1 MRKYI
6 LTLFIYIST
15 VFHAFGLAVGTWQVY
30 PSYANLTEISP
41 AGDVCF
47 ALASGSLF
55 AYNNA
60 TGETTVFN
68 KTTGLAGIDISHIA
82 WSQQAK
88 RLVVAYGDGNIDLVS
103 ASGDITNVPGLY
115 LSETVSDKTVS
126 HIYIDRQFAYMS
138 IGVGVMKLDAK
149 KGVIA
154 DTYQLGFAVDHSYV
168 KDGYLY
174 AVSKAQGTWR
184 GLLTDN
190 LLDKNRWQR
199 VGGYTALTDNRLN
212 VRDAST
218 GLWWTRNDAG
228 LLACYILAADGT
240 RTYKTEGVLPEGPA
254 SNHFYR
260 LYMHG
265 GKLYSVAGF
274 WAQENNAG
282 FPGEVHVWN
291 GQNWSEFEQPTSQM
305 IGHDYIDLL
314 CMDFDPKKEGH
325 VMVGAKGGV
334 YEFQDGKFIKHY
346 GRQNS
351 VLESGVNSDN
361 YTIVSTLKYTDNGD
375 LWVLNSMV
383 DNPIWKIEHGSGN
396 WVNYPHPEMSTPA
409 KYNLVSLLQSRNN
422 KNIMWF
428 ANNYYTENRLYAY
441 DFVNDKLVG
450 HGPNFTNEDGTVI
463 TPVMVYALA
472 EDLDGNVWI
481 ASSNGPFYISSADA
495 IAGND
500 AFIQHKVPRNDGT
513 NLADYLLSDV
523 KTRCIAVDGANRKWM
538 GTENGVFLISSD
550 CNTLLQHFTT
560 ENSPLP
566 SNTVYDIC
574 VDDNSNMVYFATERG
589 LCSYASDATE
599 PSEEMT
605 KDNVY
610 AYPNPVT
617 PEYTG
622 KITIVGLSFNAD
634 VKIVTSNGVLVNQG
648 RSTGGSYQWDG
659 RDLKGKRV
667 ASGVYMVQA
676 ATETGDKGVV
686 CRIAV
691 VN

>member
-1 MRKYI
+1 MRKI
-6 LTLFIYIST
+6 LFTLLIYIST

-55 AYNNA
+55 AYNNTTA
-60 TGETTVFN
+60 ETTVFN

-154 DTYQLGFAVDHSYV
+154 DTYQLGFAVDHSYI

-199 VGGYTALTDNRLN
+199 VGGYAALTDDRLN

-282 FPGEVHVWN
+282 YPGEVHVWN
-291 GQNWSEFEQPTSQM
+291 GLNWSEFEQPTSQM

-361 YTIVSTLKYTDNGD
+361 YTIVSTLKYADNGD

>member
-1 MRKYI
+1 MRKI
-6 LTLFIYIST
+6 LFTLFIYIST

-55 AYNNA
+55 AYNNTTA
-60 TGETTVFN
+60 ETTVFN

-82 WSQQAK
+82 WAQQAK

-115 LSETVSDKTVS
+115 LSATVSEKAIN

-154 DTYQLGFAVDHSYV
+154 DTYQLGFAVDHSYI

-174 AVSKAQGTWR
+174 AVSKTQGTWR

-228 LLACYILAADGT
+228 LLACYTLADDGT
-240 RTYKTEGVLPEGPA
+240 RTYKTEGVLPDGPA

-265 GKLYSVAGF
+265 GKLYSVGGF
-274 WAQENNAG
+274 WAQERDG
-282 FPGEVHVWN
+282 GYGGEVHVWN
-291 GQNWSEFEQPTSQM
+291 GQNWSEFEQPTSQT
-305 IGHDYIDLL
+305 IGHRYIDLL

-325 VMVGAKGGV
+325 VMVGGKGGV
-334 YEFQDGKFIKHY
+334 YEFQDGKFINHF
-346 GRQNS
+346 GRKNS
-351 VLESGVNSDN
+351 VLESGVNSDD
-361 YTIVSTLKYTDNGD
+361 YTLVTSIKYDTDGN
-375 LWVLNSMV
+375 LWLLNSMATSPIVQITKEGEWITYRHQEV
-383 DNPIWKIEHGSGN
+383 DDDYKW
-396 WVNYPHPEMSTPA
+396 
-409 KYNLVSLLQSRNN
+409 NLTGMFISPTNGM
-422 KNIMWF
+422 MWF
-428 ANNYYTENRLYAY
+428 VNNYYQHTRLYAY
-441 DFVNDKLVG
+441 DYRTETLNSVC
-450 HGPNFTNEDGTVI
+450 GPTYINEDDAQVI
-463 TPVMVYALA
+463 PNNIHSVS
-472 EDLDGNVWI
+472 EDNDGNVWLSTSI
-481 ASSNGPFYISSADA
+481 GPLYLTPTDVQNGRAT
-495 IAGND
+495 
-500 AFIQHKVPRNDGT
+500 QHKVPRNDGT
-513 NLADYLLSDV
+513 DLADYLLTNV
-523 KTRCIAVDGANRKWM
+523 EIRCVRADGANRKWI
-538 GTENGVFLISSD
+538 GTSDGVFLISAD
-550 CNTLLQHFTT
+550 CNKLVQHFTT
-560 ENSPLP
+560 SNSSLL
-566 SNTVYDIC
+566 SNIVNDIL
-574 VDDNSNMVYFATERG
+574 VDANSNIVYFATDNG
-589 LCSYASDATE
+589 LCSYASDATQPAE
-599 PSEEMT
+599 TMD

-617 PEYTG
+617 PDYTG
-622 KITIVGLSFNAD
+622 DVTIVGLSFDAD
-634 VKIVTSNGVLVNQG
+634 VKIVTSNGSLVNTG
-648 RSTGGSYQWDG
+648 RSTGGTYRWNG

-667 ASGVYMVQA
+667 ASGVYMVET
-676 ATETGDKGVV
+676 ATQDGGKGVV
-686 CRIAV
+686 CKIAI

>member
-1 MRKYI
+1 MRKI
-6 LTLFIYIST
+6 LFTLFIYIST

-55 AYNNA
+55 AYNNTTA
-60 TGETTVFN
+60 ETTVFN

-82 WSQQAK
+82 WAQQAK
-88 RLVVAYGDGNIDLVS
+88 RLVVAYGDGNIDLIS

-115 LSETVSDKTVS
+115 LSATVSEKAIN

-154 DTYQLGFAVDHSYV
+154 DTYQLGFAVDHSYI

-199 VGGYTALTDNRLN
+199 VGGYTALADNRLN

-228 LLACYILAADGT
+228 LLACYTLADDGT
-240 RTYKTEGVLPEGPA
+240 RTYKTEGVLPDGPA

-265 GKLYSVAGF
+265 GKLYSVAGV
-274 WAQENNAG
+274 WSQERDG
-282 FPGEVHVWN
+282 GLPGEVHVWD
-291 GQNWSEFEQPTSQM
+291 GMNWSEFEQPTSQT
-305 IGHDYIDLL
+305 IGHRYIDLL

-325 VMVGAKGGV
+325 VMVGGKGGV
-334 YEFQDGKFIKHY
+334 YEFQDGEFIHHF

-351 VLESGVNSDN
+351 VLESGVNSDD
-361 YTIVSTLKYTDNGD
+361 YTLVTSLKYDTDGN
-375 LWVLNSMV
+375 LWLLNSMATS
-383 DNPIWKIEHGSGN
+383 PIVQITKEGEWIT
-396 WVNYPHPEMSTPA
+396 YRHPEVEDDY
-409 KYNLVSLLQSRNN
+409 KWNLTGMFVSPTNG
-422 KNIMWF
+422 KMWF
-428 ANNYYTENRLYAY
+428 VNNYYQDTRLYAY
-441 DFVNDKLVG
+441 DYRTETLNSVC
-450 HGPNFTNEDGTVI
+450 GPTYINEDDAQVI
-463 TPVMVYALA
+463 PNNIHSVS
-472 EDLDGNVWI
+472 EDNDGNVWLSTSI
-481 ASSNGPFYISSADA
+481 GPLYLTPTDVQNGRAT
-495 IAGND
+495 
-500 AFIQHKVPRNDGT
+500 QHKVPRNDGT
-513 NLADYLLSDV
+513 DLADYLLTNV
-523 KTRCIAVDGANRKWM
+523 EIRCVRADGANRKWI
-538 GTENGVFLISSD
+538 GTSDGVFLISAD
-550 CNTLLQHFTT
+550 CNKLVQHFTT
-560 ENSPLP
+560 SNSSLL
-566 SNTVYDIC
+566 SNIVNDIL
-574 VDDNSNMVYFATERG
+574 VDANSNIVYFATDKG
-589 LCSYASDATE
+589 LCSYASDATQPAE
-599 PSEEMT
+599 TMD

-617 PEYTG
+617 PDYTG
-622 KITIVGLSFNAD
+622 DVTIVGLSFDAD
-634 VKIVTSNGVLVNQG
+634 VKIVTSNGSLVNTG
-648 RSTGGSYQWDG
+648 RSTGGTYRWNG

-667 ASGVYMVQA
+667 ASGVYMVET
-676 ATETGDKGVV
+676 ATQDGGKGVV
-686 CRIAV
+686 CKIAI

>member
-55 AYNNA
+55 AYNNTTA
-60 TGETTVFN
+60 ETTVFN

-88 RLVVAYGDGNIDLVS
+88 RLVVAFGDGNIDLVS

-199 VGGYTALTDNRLN
+199 VGGYTALTDDRLN

-228 LLACYILAADGT
+228 RLACYTLATDGT

-282 FPGEVHVWN
+282 YPGEVHVWN
-291 GQNWSEFEQPTSQM
+291 GLNWSEFEQPTSQM

-314 CMDFDPKKEGH
+314 CIDFDPKKEGH

-361 YTIVSTLKYTDNGD
+361 YTIVSTLKYADNGD

-428 ANNYYTENRLYAY
+428 ANNYYMENRLYAY

-634 VKIVTSNGVLVNQG
+634 VKIVTSNGALVNQG

>member
-1 MRKYI
+1 MRKI
-6 LTLFIYIST
+6 LFTLFIYIST

-55 AYNNA
+55 AYNNTTA
-60 TGETTVFN
+60 ETTVFN

-82 WSQQAK
+82 WAQQAK

-103 ASGDITNVPGLY
+103 ASGDVTNVPGLY
-115 LSETVSDKTVS
+115 LSATVSEKAIN

-154 DTYQLGFAVDHSYV
+154 DTYQLGFAVDHSYI

-174 AVSKAQGTWR
+174 AVSKTQGTWR

-190 LLDKNRWQR
+190 LLDKNRWER
-199 VGGYTALTDNRLN
+199 VGGYTALTDDRLN

-228 LLACYILAADGT
+228 LLACYTLAVDGT
-240 RTYKTEGVLPEGPA
+240 RTYKTEGVLPDGPA

-274 WAQENNAG
+274 WAQERDG
-282 FPGEVHVWN
+282 GYGGEVHVWN

-305 IGHDYIDLL
+305 IGHRYVDLL

-351 VLESGVNSDN
+351 VLESGVSSDD
-361 YTIVSTLKYTDNGD
+361 YTLVTSIKYDTDGN
-375 LWVLNSMV
+375 LWLLNSMATSPIVQITKAGEWITYRHQEV
-383 DNPIWKIEHGSGN
+383 DDDYKW
-396 WVNYPHPEMSTPA
+396 
-409 KYNLVSLLQSRNN
+409 NLTGMFISPTNGM
-422 KNIMWF
+422 MWF
-428 ANNYYTENRLYAY
+428 VNNYYQHTRLYAY
-441 DFVNDKLVG
+441 DYRTETLNSVC
-450 HGPNFTNEDGTVI
+450 GPTYINEDDAQVI
-463 TPVMVYALA
+463 PNNIHSVS
-472 EDLDGNVWI
+472 EDNDGNVWLSTSI
-481 ASSNGPFYISSADA
+481 GPLYLTPTDVQNGRAT
-495 IAGND
+495 
-500 AFIQHKVPRNDGT
+500 QHKVPRNDGT
-513 NLADYLLSDV
+513 DLADYLLTNV
-523 KTRCIAVDGANRKWM
+523 EIRCVRADGANRKWI
-538 GTENGVFLISSD
+538 GTSDGVFLISAD
-550 CNTLLQHFTT
+550 CNKLVQHFTT
-560 ENSPLP
+560 SNSSLL
-566 SNTVYDIC
+566 SNIVNDIL
-574 VDDNSNMVYFATERG
+574 VDANSNIVYFATDNG
-589 LCSYASDATE
+589 LCSYASDATQPAE
-599 PSEEMT
+599 TMD

-617 PEYTG
+617 PDYTG
-622 KITIVGLSFNAD
+622 DVTIVGLSFDAD
-634 VKIVTSNGVLVNQG
+634 VKIVTSNGSLVNTG
-648 RSTGGSYQWDG
+648 RSTGGTYRWNG

-667 ASGVYMVQA
+667 ASGVYMVET
-676 ATETGDKGVV
+676 ATQNGGKGVV
-686 CRIAV
+686 CKIAI

>member
-1 MRKYI
+1 MRKI
-6 LTLFIYIST
+6 LFTLFIYIST

-55 AYNNA
+55 AYNNTTA
-60 TGETTVFN
+60 ETTVFN

-82 WSQQAK
+82 WAQQAK

-115 LSETVSDKTVS
+115 LSATVSEKAIN

-154 DTYQLGFAVDHSYV
+154 DTYQLGFAVDHSYI

-199 VGGYTALTDNRLN
+199 VGGYTALADNRLN

-228 LLACYILAADGT
+228 LLACYTLADDGT
-240 RTYKTEGVLPEGPA
+240 RTYKTEGVLPDGPA

-265 GKLYSVAGF
+265 GKLYSVGGF
-274 WAQENNAG
+274 WAQERDG
-282 FPGEVHVWN
+282 GYGGEVHVWN
-291 GQNWSEFEQPTSQM
+291 GQNWSEFEQPTSQT
-305 IGHDYIDLL
+305 IGHRYIDLL

-325 VMVGAKGGV
+325 VMVGGKGGV
-334 YEFQDGKFIKHY
+334 YEFQDGKFIKHF
-346 GRQNS
+346 GRKNS
-351 VLESGVNSDN
+351 VLESGVNSDD
-361 YTIVSTLKYTDNGD
+361 YTLVTSIKYDTDGN
-375 LWVLNSMV
+375 LWLLNSMATSPIVQITKEGEWITYRHQEV
-383 DNPIWKIEHGSGN
+383 DDDYKW
-396 WVNYPHPEMSTPA
+396 
-409 KYNLVSLLQSRNN
+409 NLTGMFISPTNGM
-422 KNIMWF
+422 MWF
-428 ANNYYTENRLYAY
+428 VNNYYQHTRLYAY
-441 DFVNDKLVG
+441 DYRTETLNSVC
-450 HGPNFTNEDGTVI
+450 GPTYINEDDAQVI
-463 TPVMVYALA
+463 PNNIHSVS
-472 EDLDGNVWI
+472 EDNDGNVWLSTSI
-481 ASSNGPFYISSADA
+481 GPLYLTPTDVQNGRAT
-495 IAGND
+495 
-500 AFIQHKVPRNDGT
+500 QHKVPRNDGT
-513 NLADYLLSDV
+513 DLADYLLTNV
-523 KTRCIAVDGANRKWM
+523 EIRCVRADGANRKWI
-538 GTENGVFLISSD
+538 GTSDGVFLISAD
-550 CNTLLQHFTT
+550 CNKLVQHFTT
-560 ENSPLP
+560 SNSSLL
-566 SNTVYDIC
+566 SNIVNDIL
-574 VDDNSNMVYFATERG
+574 VDANSNIVYFATDNG
-589 LCSYASDATE
+589 LCSYASDATQPAE
-599 PSEEMT
+599 TMD

-617 PEYTG
+617 PDYTG
-622 KITIVGLSFNAD
+622 DVTIVGLSFDAD
-634 VKIVTSNGVLVNQG
+634 VKIVTSNGSLVNTG
-648 RSTGGSYQWDG
+648 RSTGGTYRWNG

-667 ASGVYMVQA
+667 ASGVYMVET
-676 ATETGDKGVV
+676 ATQNGGKGVV
-686 CRIAV
+686 CKIAI

>member
-1 MRKYI
+1 MRKI
-6 LTLFIYIST
+6 LFTLFIYIST

-55 AYNNA
+55 AYNNTTA
-60 TGETTVFN
+60 ETTVFN

-82 WSQQAK
+82 WAQQAK

-115 LSETVSDKTVS
+115 LSATVSEKAIN

-154 DTYQLGFAVDHSYV
+154 DTYQLGFAVDHSYI

-174 AVSKAQGTWR
+174 AVSKTQGTWR

-199 VGGYTALTDNRLN
+199 VGGYTALADDRLN

-228 LLACYILAADGT
+228 LLACYTLADDGT
-240 RTYKTEGVLPEGPA
+240 RTYKTEGVLPDGPA

-334 YEFQDGKFIKHY
+334 YEFQDGKFVKHY

-361 YTIVSTLKYTDNGD
+361 YAIVSTLKYTDNGD

-428 ANNYYTENRLYAY
+428 ANNYYMENRLYAY
-441 DFVNDKLVG
+441 DCVNDKLVSF
-450 HGPNFTNEDGTVI
+450 GPDFTNEDDAVI
-463 TPVMVYALA
+463 TPIGVYSLA
-472 EDLDGNVWI
+472 EDMEGNVWI
-481 ASSNGPFYISSADA
+481 ASINGPFYISSIDA
-495 IAGND
+495 LAGKD
-500 AFIQHKVPRNDGT
+500 LFVQHKVPRNDGT

-538 GTENGVFLISSD
+538 GTNNGVFLISND
-550 CNTLLQHFTT
+550 CNTLIQHFTT
-560 ENSPLP
+560 ENSPLL

-589 LCSYASDATE
+589 LCSYASDATQ

-634 VKIVTSNGVLVNQG
+634 VKIVTSNGALVNQG
-648 RSTGGSYQWDG
+648 RSIGGSYQWDG

-676 ATETGDKGVV
+676 ATESGDKGVV
-686 CRIAV
+686 CKIAV

>member
-1 MRKYI
+1 MRKI
-6 LTLFIYIST
+6 LFTLLIYIST

-55 AYNNA
+55 AYNNTTA
-60 TGETTVFN
+60 ETTVFN

-154 DTYQLGFAVDHSYV
+154 DTYQLGFAVDHSYI

-199 VGGYTALTDNRLN
+199 VGGYAALTDDRLN

-282 FPGEVHVWN
+282 YPGEVHVWN
-291 GQNWSEFEQPTSQM
+291 GLNWSEFEQPTSQM

-361 YTIVSTLKYTDNGD
+361 YTIVSTLKYADNGD

-463 TPVMVYALA
+463 TPIMVYALA

-574 VDDNSNMVYFATERG
+574 IDNNSNIVYFATERG
-589 LCSYASDATE
+589 LCSYASDATQ

>member
-1 MRKYI
+1 MRKI
-6 LTLFIYIST
+6 LFTLFIYIST

-55 AYNNA
+55 AYNNTTA
-60 TGETTVFN
+60 ETTVFN

-82 WSQQAK
+82 WAQQAK

-115 LSETVSDKTVS
+115 LSATVSEKAIN

-154 DTYQLGFAVDHSYV
+154 DTYQLGFAVDHSYI

-190 LLDKNRWQR
+190 LLDKNRWER
-199 VGGYTALTDNRLN
+199 VGGYAALTDNRLN

-228 LLACYILAADGT
+228 LLACYTLADDGT
-240 RTYKTEGVLPEGPA
+240 RTYKTEGVLPDGPA

-274 WAQENNAG
+274 WAQERDG
-282 FPGEVHVWN
+282 GYGGEVHVWD
-291 GQNWSEFEQPTSQM
+291 GRNWSEFEQPTSQT
-305 IGHDYIDLL
+305 IGHRYIDLL

-325 VMVGAKGGV
+325 VMVGGKGGV
-334 YEFQDGKFIKHY
+334 YEFQDGKFINHF
-346 GRQNS
+346 GRKNS
-351 VLESGVNSDN
+351 VLESGVNSDD
-361 YTIVSTLKYTDNGD
+361 YTLVTSIKYDTDGN
-375 LWVLNSMV
+375 LWLLNSMATSPIVQITKAGEWITYRHQEV
-383 DNPIWKIEHGSGN
+383 DDDYKW
-396 WVNYPHPEMSTPA
+396 
-409 KYNLVSLLQSRNN
+409 NLTSMFISPTNGM
-422 KNIMWF
+422 MWF
-428 ANNYYTENRLYAY
+428 VNNYYQHTRLYAY
-441 DFVNDKLVG
+441 DYRTETLNSVC
-450 HGPNFTNEDGTVI
+450 GPTYINEDDAQVI
-463 TPVMVYALA
+463 PNNIHSVS
-472 EDLDGNVWI
+472 EDNDGNVWLSTSI
-481 ASSNGPFYISSADA
+481 GPLYLTPTDVQNGRAT
-495 IAGND
+495 
-500 AFIQHKVPRNDGT
+500 QHKVPRNDGT
-513 NLADYLLSDV
+513 DLADYLLTNV
-523 KTRCIAVDGANRKWM
+523 EIRCVRADGANRKWI
-538 GTENGVFLISSD
+538 GTSDGVFLISAD
-550 CNTLLQHFTT
+550 CNKLVQHFTT
-560 ENSPLP
+560 SNSSLL
-566 SNTVYDIC
+566 SNIVNDIL
-574 VDDNSNMVYFATERG
+574 VDANSNIVYFATDNG
-589 LCSYASDATE
+589 LCSYASDATQPAE
-599 PSEEMT
+599 TMD

-617 PEYTG
+617 PDYTG
-622 KITIVGLSFNAD
+622 DVTIVGLSFDAD
-634 VKIVTSNGVLVNQG
+634 VKIVTSNGALVNSG
-648 RSTGGSYQWDG
+648 RCTGGMYRWNG

-667 ASGVYMVQA
+667 ASGVYMV
-676 ATETGDKGVV
+676 ETAMQDGGKGVV
-686 CRIAV
+686 CKIAI

>member
-15 VFHAFGLAVGTWQVY
+15 VFYAFGLAVGTWQVY

-199 VGGYTALTDNRLN
+199 VGGYTALTDDRLN

-228 LLACYILAADGT
+228 LLACYTLATDGT

-282 FPGEVHVWN
+282 YPGEVHVWN

-428 ANNYYTENRLYAY
+428 ANNYYMENRLYAY

-574 VDDNSNMVYFATERG
+574 IDNNSNIVYFATERG
-589 LCSYASDATE
+589 LCSYASDATQ

-634 VKIVTSNGVLVNQG
+634 VKIVTSNGALVNQG

>member
-55 AYNNA
+55 AYNNTTA
-60 TGETTVFN
+60 ETTVFN

-199 VGGYTALTDNRLN
+199 VGGYTALTDDRLN

-228 LLACYILAADGT
+228 LLACYTLATDGT

-428 ANNYYTENRLYAY
+428 ANNYYMENRLYAY

-574 VDDNSNMVYFATERG
+574 IDNNSNIVYFATERG
-589 LCSYASDATE
+589 LCSYASDATQ

>member
-1 MRKYI
+1 MRKI
-6 LTLFIYIST
+6 LLILFIYIST
-15 VFHAFGLAVGTWQVY
+15 VFHAFASAVGTWQVY

-47 ALASGSLF
+47 GLASGSLF

-60 TGETTVFN
+60 TGEMTVFN
-68 KTTGLAGIDISHIA
+68 KTTGLAGIEINHIA

-88 RLVVAYGDGNIDLVS
+88 RLVVAYSDGNIDLVS
-103 ASGDITNVPGLY
+103 TAGDITNVPGLY
-115 LSETVSDKTVS
+115 LSTVVSDKTINN
-126 HIYIDRQFAYMS
+126 IYIDGHCAYMS

-199 VGGYTALTDNRLN
+199 VGGYTALADNRLN

-228 LLACYILAADGT
+228 LLACYTLADDGT
-240 RTYKTEGVLPEGPA
+240 RTYKTEGVLPDGPA

-291 GQNWSEFEQPTSQM
+291 GQNWSEFEQPTSQT
-305 IGHDYIDLL
+305 IGHRYIDLL

-325 VMVGAKGGV
+325 VMVGGKGGV
-334 YEFQDGKFIKHY
+334 YEFQDGEFIHHF

-351 VLESGVNSDN
+351 VLESGVNSDD
-361 YTIVSTLKYTDNGD
+361 YTLVTSLKYDTDGN
-375 LWVLNSMV
+375 LWLLNSMATS
-383 DNPIWKIEHGSGN
+383 PIVQITKEGEWIT
-396 WVNYPHPEMSTPA
+396 YRHPEVEDDY
-409 KYNLVSLLQSRNN
+409 KWNLTGMFVSPTNG
-422 KNIMWF
+422 KMWF
-428 ANNYYTENRLYAY
+428 VNNYYQDTRLYEY
-441 DFVNDKLVG
+441 DYRTETLNSVC
-450 HGPNFTNEDGTVI
+450 GPTYVNEDETSVI
-463 TPVMVYALA
+463 PNNIHSVSEDKEGNIWLSTSTGPLYLTPADVQ
-472 EDLDGNVWI
+472 
-481 ASSNGPFYISSADA
+481 NGRVT
-495 IAGND
+495 
-500 AFIQHKVPRNDGT
+500 QHKVPRNDGT
-513 NLADYLLSDV
+513 GLADYLL
-523 KTRCIAVDGANRKWM
+523 TNIEIRCVRADGANRKWI
-538 GTENGVFLISSD
+538 GTSDGVFLISAD
-550 CNTLLQHFTT
+550 CNKLVQHFTT
-560 ENSPLP
+560 SNSSLL
-566 SNTVYDIC
+566 SNIVNDIL
-574 VDDNSNMVYFATERG
+574 VDANSNIVYFATDKG
-589 LCSYASDATE
+589 LCSYASDATQPAE
-599 PSEEMT
+599 TMD

-617 PEYTG
+617 PDYTG
-622 KITIVGLSFNAD
+622 DVTIVGLSFDAD
-634 VKIVTSNGVLVNQG
+634 VKIVTSNGSLVNTG
-648 RSTGGSYQWDG
+648 RSTGGTYRWNG

-667 ASGVYMVQA
+667 ASGVYMVET
-676 ATETGDKGVV
+676 ATQDGGKGVV
-686 CRIAV
+686 CKIAI

>member
-1 MRKYI
+1 MRKI
-6 LTLFIYIST
+6 LFTLFIYIST

-55 AYNNA
+55 AYNNTTA
-60 TGETTVFN
+60 ETTVFN

-82 WSQQAK
+82 WAQQAK

-103 ASGDITNVPGLY
+103 ASGDINNVPGLY
-115 LSETVSDKTVS
+115 LSATVSEKAIN

-154 DTYQLGFAVDHSYV
+154 DTYQLGFAVDHSYI

-174 AVSKAQGTWR
+174 AVSKTQGTWR

-199 VGGYTALTDNRLN
+199 VGGYTALADNRLN

-228 LLACYILAADGT
+228 LLACYTLAADGT
-240 RTYKTEGVLPEGPA
+240 RTYKTEGVLPDGPA

-325 VMVGAKGGV
+325 VMVGGKGGV
-334 YEFQDGKFIKHY
+334 YEFQDGKFIKHF
-346 GRQNS
+346 GRKNS
-351 VLESGVNSDN
+351 VLESGVNSDD
-361 YTIVSTLKYTDNGD
+361 YTLVTSIKYDTDGN
-375 LWVLNSMV
+375 LWLLNSMATSPIVQITKEGEWITYRHQEV
-383 DNPIWKIEHGSGN
+383 DDDYKW
-396 WVNYPHPEMSTPA
+396 
-409 KYNLVSLLQSRNN
+409 NLTGMFISPTNGM
-422 KNIMWF
+422 MWF
-428 ANNYYTENRLYAY
+428 VNNYYQHTRLYAY
-441 DFVNDKLVG
+441 DYRTETLNSVC
-450 HGPNFTNEDGTVI
+450 GPTYINEDDAQVI
-463 TPVMVYALA
+463 PNNIHSVS
-472 EDLDGNVWI
+472 EDNDGNVWLSTSI
-481 ASSNGPFYISSADA
+481 GPLYLTPTDVQNGRAT
-495 IAGND
+495 
-500 AFIQHKVPRNDGT
+500 QHKVPRNDGT
-513 NLADYLLSDV
+513 DLADYLLTNV
-523 KTRCIAVDGANRKWM
+523 EIRCVRADGANRKWI
-538 GTENGVFLISSD
+538 GTSDGVFLISAD
-550 CNTLLQHFTT
+550 CNKLVQHFTT
-560 ENSPLP
+560 SNSSLL
-566 SNTVYDIC
+566 SNIVNDIL
-574 VDDNSNMVYFATERG
+574 VDANSNIVYFATDNG
-589 LCSYASDATE
+589 LCSYASDATQPAE
-599 PSEEMT
+599 TMD

-617 PEYTG
+617 PDYTG
-622 KITIVGLSFNAD
+622 DVTIVGLSFDAD
-634 VKIVTSNGVLVNQG
+634 VKIVTSNGSLVNTG
-648 RSTGGSYQWDG
+648 RSTGGTYRWNG

-667 ASGVYMVQA
+667 ASGVYMVET
-676 ATETGDKGVV
+676 ATQNGGKGVV
-686 CRIAV
+686 CKIAI